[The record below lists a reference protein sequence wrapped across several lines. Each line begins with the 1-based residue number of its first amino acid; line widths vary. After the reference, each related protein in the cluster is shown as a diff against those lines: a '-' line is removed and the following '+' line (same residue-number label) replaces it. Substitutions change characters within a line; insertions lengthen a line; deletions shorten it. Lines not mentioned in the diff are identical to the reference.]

1 MLLHPMFQCEKQAE
15 SRLLPTD
22 VSQFRHKFPV
32 LVIDDDVFFRE
43 MASAYLE
50 YAGFTVQKAAT
61 VDEAEQLLDDPQYR
75 LVLSDFLMPGRDGM
89 DLCRQLREQ
98 ERSYHYLLIMTSHTR
113 EDQMLAGLR
122 SGADDFLSKS
132 FSQPELVARLDC
144 GVRVLLAQLLLEH
157 QQKELLH
164 QVQHDVLTGLYNRA
178 FLYDVLPKAV
188 HAANRYHY
196 PLSLILCDIDHFKS
210 VNDQHGHL
218 NGDLVLKAVAKNIGD
233 TLRDSDIAARFG
245 GEEFLIALPHT
256 TALQGMQVAEKIRLQ
271 LQNSP
276 VSLPGVELTVT
287 ASFGVAQLLP
297 DETLDQLL
305 HRADLLMYQSK
316 SLGRNRC
323 SM

>member
-1 MLLHPMFQCEKQAE
+1 
-15 SRLLPTD
+15 
-22 VSQFRHKFPV
+22 
-32 LVIDDDVFFRE
+32 
-43 MASAYLE
+43 
-50 YAGFTVQKAAT
+50 
-61 VDEAEQLLDDPQYR
+61 
-75 LVLSDFLMPGRDGM
+75 
-89 DLCRQLREQ
+89 
-98 ERSYHYLLIMTSHTR
+98 
-113 EDQMLAGLR
+113 
-122 SGADDFLSKS
+122 
-132 FSQPELVARLDC
+132 
-144 GVRVLLAQLLLEH
+144 
-157 QQKELLH
+157 
-164 QVQHDVLTGLYNRA
+164 
-178 FLYDVLPKAV
+178 V

-256 TALQGMQVAEKIRLQ
+256 TALQGLQVAEKIRLQ

-276 VSLPGVELTVT
+276 VSLPGFALTVT